1 MKTSRCIGASLLLML
16 AVLVMNASAQRSV
29 GTAVIGAGGGSSGG
43 NSIGLQVTLGQPAI
57 GSTGM
62 AGAIFQQ
69 GFWYGRAVASTAWAD
84 FSEAPVAGAAGLAA
98 AVVPNPLPGNG
109 MVLADIPAGGRVT
122 AMLHDMRGTPVR
134 TLFDGICG
142 PGRLNIP
149 LDGMELPSGTYTIVL
164 TSGALRTTAVF
175 HLIR

>member
-16 AVLVMNASAQRSV
+16 VVLVMNASAQRSV

-57 GSTGM
+57 GITGT
-62 AGAIFQQ
+62 GGTIFQQ
-69 GFWYGRAVASTAWAD
+69 GFWYGRSAAPTARAD
-84 FSEAPVAGAAGLAA
+84 GYETPVAGASGLAA
-98 AVVPNPLPGNG
+98 TVVPNPLSGRG
-109 MVLADIPAGGRVT
+109 IVLADVPASGRVT
-122 AMLHDMRGTPVR
+122 AMLHDMRGTLVR
-134 TLFDGICG
+134 TVFDGICQ

-149 LDGMELPSGTYTIVL
+149 LDGADLPSGTYTIVL
-164 TSGALRTTAVF
+164 TSGALRTATVF